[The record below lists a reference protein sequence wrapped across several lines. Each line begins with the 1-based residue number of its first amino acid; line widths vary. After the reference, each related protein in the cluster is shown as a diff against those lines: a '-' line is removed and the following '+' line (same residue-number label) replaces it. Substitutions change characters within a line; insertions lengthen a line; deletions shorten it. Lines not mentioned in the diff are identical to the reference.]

1 MLVSERY
8 GPCSEFAL
16 HPVPGEQAEVATM
29 LVQQPRPDC
38 DFCEQGGSDA
48 TRMLRET
55 LSYLEPGITIFDAEL
70 HL

>member
-1 MLVSERY
+1 
-8 GPCSEFAL
+8 
-16 HPVPGEQAEVATM
+16 M
-29 LVQQPRPDC
+29 LVQQPQPDC

-55 LSYLEPGITIFDAEL
+55 LNYLEPGITIFDAEL